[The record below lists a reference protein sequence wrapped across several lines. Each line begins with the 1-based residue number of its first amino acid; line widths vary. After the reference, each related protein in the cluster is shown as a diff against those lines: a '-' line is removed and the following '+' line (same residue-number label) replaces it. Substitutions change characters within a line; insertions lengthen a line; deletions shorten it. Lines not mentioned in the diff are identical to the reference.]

1 MNYPKS
7 EQTIIKHK
15 YEYKS
20 VKYINDIGK
29 PCLYRVIENNKDTLE
44 RVQYYGGDYF
54 KFIVSQR
61 EIFKPCWSGFTAG
74 LWRA

>member
-44 RVQYYGGDYF
+44 RVQYYGGRLLQVYSVAKGNF
-54 KFIVSQR
+54 
-61 EIFKPCWSGFTAG
+61 
-74 LWRA
+74 

>member
-15 YEYKS
+15 YEYRG

-29 PCLYRVIENNKDTLE
+29 PCLYRVIKDGVDTLE
-44 RVQYYGGDYF
+44 RVQYYGGRLLQVMSVA
-54 KFIVSQR
+54 KQ
-61 EIFKPCWSGFTAG
+61 P
-74 LWRA
+74 L